1 MSKAKKKRK
10 RKQLRWEG
18 GLQGPGNP
26 LLSATALLLAGSM
39 IAAGAQVSN
48 AYALCYAASVQGQ
61 TLAYFQEEGTYHQ
74 ALIQAQAQAKEILG
88 EQADSH
94 GWDQAVTLSTTLA
107 PKNQVA
113 EVHQV
118 TDALLEAIPQL
129 EHVYTLRVDGM
140 LVGAARSAD
149 TIYEALKQVK
159 DVYTT
164 ANSLSVQF
172 ENQLSLAYE
181 YLPADM
187 ETLETGE
194 LVSRLIQEAPRLFL
208 YTAQPGD
215 TVEELLERFAM
226 TSERLQE
233 LNPDQVLGA
242 IDLSPGEGGGFGLP
256 EDLEL
261 SEDQLADLRLLLLNA
276 TGTPL
281 EPGTVLTVEQV
292 CPLLVTTTVEEQA
305 ITRDATPERLYEDD
319 PTMFRGQQ
327 RIVQEGTA
335 GMETVLTRTV
345 RRCGVPLSSTDLSAV
360 RLGESTPLIVAIG
373 TKPLPE
379 GCLFLWPVQ
388 GRVSSDYGYRFLFG
402 ETNFHQGVDIAA
414 PMGTAIAAGADGQVV
429 FAGEQGSY
437 GNLVI
442 LRHDNGFFSYYGHC
456 SKLLVT
462 VGQSVTQGQI
472 IAAVGSTGR
481 STGPHCHFE
490 LRYDNS
496 PIDPLLYLPGEN
508 NAPARTQ
515 VEEELPEED
524 PENPEDPDE
533 GDLPPEDEGQQPPE
547 QPLPPEDP
555 SVPPQEPKPE
565 EPPAPEEP
573 GGDGPPPE
581 EPPADPGT
589 GTGTGGG
596 STTE

>member
-1 MSKAKKKRK
+1 MSQSKKKRR
-10 RKQLRWEG
+10 RKNLRWEG

-39 IAAGAQVSN
+39 VAAGAEVSN

-74 ALIQAQAQAKEILG
+74 ALLQAQAQAQEILG
-88 EQADSH
+88 EQSGD
-94 GWDQAVTLSTTLA
+94 WDQAVTLSTTLA

-129 EHVYTLRVDGM
+129 EHVYTLRVDGV
-140 LVGAARSAD
+140 LVGAARDAD

-164 ANSLSVQF
+164 PDCLSVQF

-181 YLPADM
+181 YLPA
-187 ETLETGE
+187 ETQTLETLD
-194 LVSRLIQEAPRLFL
+194 LVSRLIEEAPRLFL
-208 YTAQPGD
+208 YTAQAGD

-233 LNPDQVLGA
+233 LNPDLTLGA
-242 IDLSPGEGGGFGLP
+242 IDMGPGEGEGFGLP

-261 SEDQLADLRLLLLNA
+261 SEDQVADLRLLLLNA

-281 EPGTVLTVEQV
+281 EPGTVLTVEQT
-292 CPLLVTTTVEEQA
+292 CPLLVTTTVEEQTL
-305 ITRDATPERLYEDD
+305 TRDATPERLYEDD
-319 PTMFRGQQ
+319 PSMFRGQQ

-345 RRCGVPLSSTDLSAV
+345 RRCGVSLSNTDLSAV
-360 RLGESTPLIVAIG
+360 SLGESTPLIVAIG

-388 GRVSSDYGYRFLFG
+388 GRVSSDYGYRYIFG

-414 PMGTAIAAGADGQVV
+414 PMGSAISAGADGQVV
-429 FAGEQGSY
+429 FVGERGSY

-442 LRHDNGFFSYYGHC
+442 LHHDNGFYSYYGHC

-462 VGQSVTQGQI
+462 VGQTVTQGQI

-508 NAPARTQ
+508 NAPARTM
-515 VEEELPEED
+515 VEDEEEPEE
-524 PENPEDPDE
+524 ENPEENPETPDE
-533 GDLPPEDEGQQPPE
+533 GETPPEGQQPPD
-547 QPLPPEDP
+547 QPPVQPEDP
-555 SVPPQEPKPE
+555 SIPPQEPKPE
-565 EPPAPEEP
+565 QPAPPEEP

-581 EPPADPGT
+581 TPPVEPGDGL
-589 GTGTGGG
+589 GE
-596 STTE
+596 STNNE